1 MSSRRLS
8 PLPRRRT
15 LRTPAVALIA
25 LAVAALAGGCAAV
38 PRGAYF
44 PSPGDPD
51 TLRVARTLYRAA
63 VAAGDVPDRYS
74 FAFVTT
80 PVAAVHSDEDGTFY
94 VTEGLLRQ
102 PARVIDAAVAQEVA
116 HEVLGHA
123 GTQRKLSLTISA
135 GFTAVGMLMP
145 GVGLVDFLANPLAV
159 RAFSRRQ
166 TLDAD
171 QKAVAIL
178 RGMGHAAPRR
188 ALAEALQVLDTV
200 SPRPKEELDGW
211 LARHPPLQ
219 ERLDALE
226 PLEPGRATDAALA
239 SAPRVSR

>member
-1 MSSRRLS
+1 MSS
-8 PLPRRRT
+8 PRRSVPRFAT
-15 LRTPAVALIA
+15 LALIVVC
-25 LAVAALAGGCAAV
+25 LGALAGGCAVV

-80 PVAAVHSDEDGTFY
+80 PVAAVHSDEDMTFY
-94 VTEGLLRQ
+94 VTDGLLRQ
-102 PARVIDAAVAQEVA
+102 PARVIDAAIAQEVA
-116 HEVLGHA
+116 HEVLGHT
-123 GTQRKLSLTISA
+123 GSQRKLSLTISA
-135 GFTAVGMLMP
+135 GFTAVGMLVP

-159 RAFSRRQ
+159 RAFSRKQ

-171 QKAVAIL
+171 QKAVEIL

-211 LARHPPLQ
+211 LARRPPLQ
-219 ERLDALE
+219 ERLDALA
-226 PLEPGRATDAALA
+226 PLEAGGATDAALA